1 MWWSRK
7 YREELKEDGWHEYQM
22 QFVADRDVYAL
33 RQCSMD
39 TRRNFVKHLKAGE
52 DVIAVY
58 CGERDPVGYW
68 LARCEA
74 SSRKSNK
81 VVFNEKSA
89 NKDLGI

>member
-1 MWWSRK
+1 
-7 YREELKEDGWHEYQM
+7 M
-22 QFVADRDVYAL
+22 QFVADRDVCAL
-33 RQCSMD
+33 CQCSMD
-39 TRRNFVKHLKAGE
+39 TRQNLFNHLKAGE
-52 DVIAVY
+52 DEIAVY
-58 CGERDPVGYW
+58 CSERDPVGYW